1 MLDNSLFFSLL
12 VSSISILSDMF
23 SLQIEE
29 ILQMKVIMIAKYY
42 SKYFLLSL
50 LLALVLIILKT
61 IIFRV
66 KQIHLYQ

>member
-1 MLDNSLFFSLL
+1 MLDNSLFFRYLL
-12 VSSISILSDMF
+12 VVFQSSDIF
-23 SLQIEE
+23 YLQIEE
-29 ILQMKVIMIAKYY
+29 ILQMKVIMIAKSY